1 MRDLIGFELKKIV
14 LRPVTLVALIGFVL
28 VFVFLT
34 SLYTL
39 STDEFVSVYDPNNPE
54 DGYISLVS
62 GTDAIALRKEWT
74 NALAGTWT
82 SDSIRQMILEYR
94 SAMSDPNN
102 TTGQLNEDAT
112 HWRSEMQRY
121 EGWSPE
127 EIESFKAKNPIYF
140 YKPEFQ
146 SEENKWVPAEFLIHE
161 FAGVPNE
168 SLPNIEQIFPGMQGE
183 AVFGWHDGPLKTATG
198 MTDRIGMF
206 LAMLIILALSPIF
219 AEEKTLKTDAIQLSA
234 KYGRSKLIT
243 AKLIAS
249 LLFSMAELLVFFG
262 LDVLIN
268 GLIYGF
274 EGWGLPVQLDYLT
287 MNVPYS
293 LTFGSYVGYT
303 LLCIAV
309 GTLCLATLQ
318 VLISA
323 LVKSPFSAL
332 LTGAAVFFISFFIH
346 GMSPEH
352 ARKYS
357 ALMPTLLFQPD
368 AYLNSLQEFDFKFAT
383 PPLPLMAG
391 IVAVISFAL
400 FIALCKHKAKR
411 QMVS

>member
-34 SLYTL
+34 SIYNLT
-39 STDEFVSVYDPNNPE
+39 TDEFVNIYDPDMPDSNYNS
-54 DGYISLVS
+54 IVS
-62 GTDAIALRKEWT
+62 GTEAIALRKEWT

-82 SDSIRQMILEYR
+82 SESIKQLVGEYR
-94 SAMSDPNN
+94 SAMADPNN
-102 TTGQLNEDAT
+102 TTGQLNEDAMY
-112 HWRSEMQRY
+112 WRSEMQRF
-121 EGWSPE
+121 EGWSE
-127 EIESFKAKNPIYF
+127 AEIESFKAKNPVYF
-140 YKPEFQ
+140 YKPEFLYGE
-146 SEENKWVPAEFLIHE
+146 SNKWLPAEFLIHE

-168 SLPNIEQIFPGMQGE
+168 SLPNIEQIFPGIQGE
-183 AVFGWHDGPLKTATG
+183 TTFGWHDGPLKTATG
-198 MTDRIGMF
+198 MTDRVGMF
-206 LAMLIILALSPIF
+206 LAMLIILALAPIF
-219 AEEKTLKTDAIQLSA
+219 AEEKTLKTDSIQLSA
-234 KYGRSKLIT
+234 KFGRSKLIT

-249 LLFSMAELLVFFG
+249 LMFSMAALLVFFG

-274 EGWGLPVQLDYLT
+274 EGWGLPVQLDVLT

-293 LTFGSYVGYT
+293 LSFGGYVGYT

-309 GTLCLATLQ
+309 GALCLTTLQ

-323 LVKSPFSAL
+323 LMKSPFSAL
-332 LTGAAVFFISFFIH
+332 LTGASVFFISFFIH

-357 ALMPTLLFQPD
+357 ALLPTLLFQPD

-383 PPLPLMAG
+383 PPLPL
-391 IVAVISFAL
+391 IDRKSTRL
-400 FIALCKHKAKR
+400 NSSH
-411 QMVS
+411 